1 MRGIESD
8 RRLEKIGKGPQHQ
21 ACGDERNDR
30 ERDLGQDEAA
40 VQATAAQH
48 ERSRAARVQRLTAR
62 VPREG
67 ERRHEA
73 EEDARHHRQPRGPQH
88 DGPVDGDLGLTRE
101 MDGPQPVQHTDT
113 QPRQQE
119 AAGTTEDGDHQIF
132 DEQLPHQAKSR
143 GAERAPDR
151 ELTLTCLGARQEQVG
166 DVHARNEEHEP
177 DRRARAP
184 SAPASHRA

>member
-1 MRGIESD
+1 
-8 RRLEKIGKGPQHQ
+8 
-21 ACGDERNDR
+21 
-30 ERDLGQDEAA
+30 
-40 VQATAAQH
+40 
-48 ERSRAARVQRLTAR
+48 
-62 VPREG
+62 
-67 ERRHEA
+67 
-73 EEDARHHRQPRGPQH
+73 
-88 DGPVDGDLGLTRE
+88 

-119 AAGTTEDGDHQIF
+119 AAGTTEDGNHQIL

-177 DRRARAP
+177 DRRAQRHQRRLHIARDDLTERP
-184 SAPASHRA
+184 HRQPQPTWVRGRMTCVET